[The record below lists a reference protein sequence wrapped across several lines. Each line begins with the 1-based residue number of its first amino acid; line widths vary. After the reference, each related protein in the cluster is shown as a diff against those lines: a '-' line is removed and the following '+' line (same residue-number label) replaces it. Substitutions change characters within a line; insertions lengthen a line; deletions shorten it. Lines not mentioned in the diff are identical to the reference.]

1 VADFE
6 HYDAIIIGA
15 GQAGPSLAERFDRA
29 GRSVAIV
36 ERGHLG
42 GTCVNVGCMP
52 TKTWVAS
59 AHVAYRARCSAAF
72 GVRISGD
79 VAVDMMSVKA
89 RKDAIVSTAR
99 KNVEHWIASLPNCR
113 LIHGHARFD
122 GPKTVSV
129 NGTTI
134 SGEHIFVNVGGRSA
148 IPNLPGL
155 DSIPFLTSSSILE
168 LDTLPPHLLIIGGSY
183 IGLEFA
189 QMFRRFG
196 SEVTLIERSPRLLPH
211 EDEDVSAAVLEI
223 MTGEGVRVLTAA
235 PCISF
240 AAGEGKIT
248 VSIESKSNDGNW
260 SGTHVLL
267 AVGRQPN
274 TDDLGLQQAGI
285 AVDAKGYIQVDDF
298 LQTTVEGVW
307 AIGECNGRSAFTHS
321 AYNDFQIVAANLLR
335 GEQRSV
341 RTRTSCHALFI
352 DPPLGRAGMTE
363 QEARE
368 GGREV
373 RISKRPMS
381 RVGRAIEQGDTRG
394 FMKVIVDAH
403 SNRILGGAIL
413 GLNGDEAIHCI
424 VDAIAGGLPYTVL
437 RDTMHIH
444 PTVSEL
450 IPTLLTD
457 LDPPPTQKNRTVR
470 KW

>member
-1 VADFE
+1 
-6 HYDAIIIGA
+6 
-15 GQAGPSLAERFDRA
+15 
-29 GRSVAIV
+29 
-36 ERGHLG
+36 
-42 GTCVNVGCMP
+42 
-52 TKTWVAS
+52 
-59 AHVAYRARCSAAF
+59 
-72 GVRISGD
+72 
-79 VAVDMMSVKA
+79 
-89 RKDAIVSTAR
+89 
-99 KNVEHWIASLPNCR
+99 
-113 LIHGHARFD
+113 
-122 GPKTVSV
+122 
-129 NGTTI
+129 
-134 SGEHIFVNVGGRSA
+134 
-148 IPNLPGL
+148 
-155 DSIPFLTSSSILE
+155 
-168 LDTLPPHLLIIGGSY
+168 
-183 IGLEFA
+183 LEFA